1 MILKTDMAQKGKI
14 FTLQK
19 NVHSPVAH
27 NILNLISSRKTE
39 TFILVPTLR
48 FSIVYVSWLGRPND
62 QVSENTDKNENKG
75 IYQILLLQR
84 RGFMQQFKM
93 LFWALR

>member
-1 MILKTDMAQKGKI
+1 VTVNTYSLQSFFILKLQLLLILKTDMAQKGKI

-48 FSIVYVSWLGRPND
+48 FSIVYVS
-62 QVSENTDKNENKG
+62 
-75 IYQILLLQR
+75 
-84 RGFMQQFKM
+84 
-93 LFWALR
+93 